1 MKLFNFNKEKKDII
15 KEIYKKDRL
24 KRYTSFLLGIII
36 VALAFNI
43 FILPNDIV
51 YGVSGLGVIFKR
63 TLGIDPSLVILIGS
77 VILLLLSYGL
87 MGKEKTANS
96 VIGSLLYPVFVKLTE
111 WVIPLVDLGSTE
123 PFLIAVFGAAIS
135 GFGLGLIFK
144 SGFTTGGTD
153 ILNQIVSKYFKMSI
167 GNAMFFTDGL
177 IIVASLFFFGW
188 QKFMY
193 SIVSIV
199 VISIMTDK
207 VILGISQ
214 SKAFYIITD
223 YETAVKK
230 YILENLSHGVTVL
243 EARGG
248 YTGNAQKMI
257 MCIIPTKEYYKVK
270 EGINSIDPNAFFLV
284 TDAYE
289 VSGGVIKNSAM

>member
-1 MKLFNFNKEKKDII
+1 MNLFKKEKKDIL

-24 KRYTSFLLGIII
+24 TRYTFFVLGVLI
-36 VALAFNI
+36 VAIAFNI

-51 YGVSGLGVIFKR
+51 FGVSGVAVILKKLFG
-63 TLGIDPSLVILIGS
+63 TDPSLVILIGS
-77 VILLLLSYGL
+77 LILLVLSYIL
-87 MGKEKTANS
+87 MGKEKTTNS
-96 VIGSLLYPVFVKLTE
+96 VVGSVLYPVFVKLTE
-111 WVIPLVDLGSTE
+111 WLIPLVDLGTTE
-123 PFLIAVFGAAIS
+123 PFLIAIFGAAIS
-135 GFGLGLIFK
+135 GFGFGLIFK

-177 IIVASLFFFGW
+177 IIFASLFFFGW

-193 SIVSIV
+193 SIVSIC

-223 YETAVKK
+223 HETAVKK
-230 YILENLSHGVTVL
+230 FITQELNYGITILD
-243 EARGG
+243 ARGG
-248 YTGNAQKMI
+248 FTGNMQKVI
-257 MCIIPTKEYYKVK
+257 MCIIPTKEYFKVK
-270 EGINSIDPNAFFLV
+270 EGIHSIDPNSFFLV

-289 VSGGVIKNSAM
+289 VSGGVIKNNSM

>member
-1 MKLFNFNKEKKDII
+1 MNLFKKEKKDIL

-24 KRYTSFLLGIII
+24 SRYTFFVLGVLI
-36 VALAFNI
+36 VAIAFNI

-51 YGVSGLGVIFKR
+51 FGVSGIAVILKNLFG
-63 TLGIDPSLVILIGS
+63 TDPSLVILIGS
-77 VILLLLSYGL
+77 LILLILSYIL
-87 MGKEKTANS
+87 MGKEKTTNS
-96 VIGSLLYPVFVKLTE
+96 VVGSVLYPVFVKLTE
-111 WVIPLVDLGSTE
+111 WLIPLVDLGTTE
-123 PFLIAVFGAAIS
+123 PFLIAIFGAAIS
-135 GFGLGLIFK
+135 GFGFGLIFK

-177 IIVASLFFFGW
+177 IIFTSLFFFGW

-193 SIVSIV
+193 SIVSIC

-223 YETAVKK
+223 HETAVKK
-230 YILENLSHGVTVL
+230 FITQELNYGVTIL
-243 EARGG
+243 DARGG
-248 YTGNAQKMI
+248 FTGNMQKVI
-257 MCIIPTKEYYKVK
+257 MCIIPTKEYFKVK
-270 EGINSIDPNAFFLV
+270 EGIHSIDPNSFFLV

-289 VSGGVIKNSAM
+289 VSGGVIKNNSM